1 VENGLT
7 GLDIEIIIYTF
18 DGKVKPNPLMKKLYS
33 LISILF
39 IALSNSA
46 QTNVSGGIYANT
58 TWTLAGSPYIVVDTV
73 VVFPGVTLTIDPGV
87 VVKFDN
93 NKRLEIRGGIQA
105 VGTSAD
111 SIFFT
116 SNSLS
121 PTPGIWNSVY
131 MYTSTD
137 SCHFSFC
144 KFEYA
149 SKGLFCNIAPT
160 FLDNSVFINNISG
173 VDGPGGLIVT
183 DSKFQYNSTGVS
195 VLTSCKFLNCI
206 ISNNQTGVGGAE
218 NTTFRN
224 CIINNNSSTGIVAK
238 QRDTLDYCEIKFNGI
253 GLTNLHNG
261 VASLI
266 TSNIIESNN
275 IGIQLFW
282 YEDVIYCNKI
292 CGNVLYDLK
301 HTTNINTDCI
311 INNYWCTADSD
322 TVAIHIYDGYDDVSL
337 GLLSFM
343 PIDTNQCYLTGC
355 GLGITATVTNSTCDT
370 CTNGSATAIVTNG
383 FSPYSYTWYTSPIQY
398 TQTAT
403 ALAAGT
409 YTVCVTDAN
418 GCTACNYNVFVDSTN
433 CTGFS
438 VNATATNASCSSCSD
453 GTAMATITAGNP
465 PYYYQWN
472 TVPIQNTQT
481 ATGLS
486 GGNYVVCVSDVYG
499 CSACDSVSVGIGSC
513 YAYYTIAA
521 SGSPSTYDLT
531 NMATGTPPLTF
542 DWSWGDGSPNDT
554 GAYPSHTYA
563 TSGNYTIC
571 LNIIDSAGCTD
582 SYCNT
587 FYLFAPSSSP
597 VTINVIPPISAGV
610 LTVKEKKLFIIYPNP
625 TSGDLTVQLQ
635 NTSGAVISIY
645 NTLGEKVY
653 SAEITNRDS
662 YTVHTAF
669 PAGIYFIEVRNGV
682 SVSRERFVKQ

>member
-1 VENGLT
+1 
-7 GLDIEIIIYTF
+7 
-18 DGKVKPNPLMKKLYS
+18 MKKLYS
-33 LISILF
+33 IIFILF
-39 IALSNSA
+39 PGLTTYA

-93 NKRLEIRGGIQA
+93 NKRLDIREATLIA
-105 VGTSAD
+105 EGTITD
-111 SIFFT
+111 SIKFT
-116 SNSLS
+116 SNASV
-121 PTPGIWNSVY
+121 PTPGVY
-131 MYTSTD
+131 SGLHYINLSLQRYH
-137 SCHFSFC
+137 SQFNYCS
-144 KFEYA
+144 FEYA
-149 SKGLFCNIAPT
+149 NLGISANS
-160 FLDNSVFINNISG
+160 DNDSITIKNSIFIN
-173 VDGPGGLIVT
+173 
-183 DSKFQYNSTGVS
+183 
-195 VLTSCKFLNCI
+195 
-206 ISNNQTGVGGAE
+206 
-218 NTTFRN
+218 
-224 CIINNNSSTGIVAK
+224 
-238 QRDTLDYCEIKFNGI
+238 
-253 GLTNLHNG
+253 
-261 VASLI
+261 
-266 TSNIIESNN
+266 NN
-275 IGIQLFW
+275 IGIGFIYSTLLLIDSCSFKYNNYGVKGYNYGIQMSNSIITNNQNGILGTEMSKFIHCVIDSNSVIGITASQFDSIMQCEIK
-282 YEDVIYCNKI
+282 YNGVGIDVSDPVGIIIAMNVIENNYIGIRLCCPNDNNIFCNRI
-292 CGNVLYDLK
+292 CSNTSYDLEY
-301 HTTNINTDCI
+301 TYTLSNVSLP
-311 INNYWCTADSD
+311 NNYWCTPDSLS
-322 TVAIHIYDGYDDVSL
+322 TTLRIYDGYDDVSL
-337 GLLSFM
+337 GLVNFM
-343 PIDTNQCYLTGC
+343 PLDTLNCYLTGC
-355 GLGITATVTNSTCDT
+355 NLGISANATNATCDT
-370 CTNGSATAIVTNG
+370 CHNGAATAIVTNG

-418 GCTACNYNVFVDSTN
+418 GCTACNYNIFVDSTN
-433 CTGFS
+433 CTGFTVS
-438 VNATATNASCSSCSD
+438 AMATNASCSSCSD
-453 GTAMATITAGNP
+453 GTATATITAGNP

-571 LNIIDSAGCTD
+571 LNITDSAGCTD

-587 FYLFAPSSSP
+587 FYLFAPSSTP
-597 VTINVIPPISAGV
+597 VTINVIPPISSGV
-610 LTVKEKKLFIIYPNP
+610 VTAKEEKSFTVYPNP
-625 TSGDLTVQLQ
+625 TSEDITVQLQ
-635 NTSGAVISIY
+635 NASDAIISIY
-645 NTLGEKVY
+645 NTLGDKVY
-653 SAEITNRDS
+653 STEITNRDS

-669 PAGIYFIEVRNGV
+669 PKGIYFIEVRGDAG
-682 SVSRERFVKQ
+682 VSRERFVKQ